1 MAGAIRAKLIDE
13 GDKPKA
19 KPIIDEHAGADVFV
33 ALPCAGYIITESES
47 ADALERAER
56 QLIDMLLAY
65 DYENQ

>member
-1 MAGAIRAKLIDE
+1 MSML
-13 GDKPKA
+13 
-19 KPIIDEHAGADVFV
+19 V